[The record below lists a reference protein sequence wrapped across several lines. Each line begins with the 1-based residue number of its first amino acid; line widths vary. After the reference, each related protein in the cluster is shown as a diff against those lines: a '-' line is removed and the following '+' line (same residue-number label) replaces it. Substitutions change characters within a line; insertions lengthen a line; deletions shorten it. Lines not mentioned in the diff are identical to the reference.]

1 MKIYQNLFRFG
12 EHCIC
17 ISKINTFSI
26 QNFLFI
32 IYFLQNGQNVA
43 HIFISCFAKLRNIRP
58 NFDFVF
64 REIRGKFCE
73 IRNWKFR
80 EKFSLSQTPTEASRA
95 SCFALV
101 YLKEK
106 VEFILFFNYTKSPDA
121 TTFTLS
127 SNSILHHHPPQSPHP
142 YNPTPSSLITHP
154 SSPVLGTN
162 SYCRPLE
169 SNF

>member
-1 MKIYQNLFRFG
+1 MYLKN
-12 EHCIC
+12 
-17 ISKINTFSI
+17 K
-26 QNFLFI
+26 
-32 IYFLQNGQNVA
+32 YFFYIKKFVY
-43 HIFISCFAKLRNIRP
+43 HIFLAKWP
-58 NFDFVF
+58 TCCPHFYFVF
-64 REIRGKFCE
+64 REIAKYSPKFRFRVSRNSREILRNMKLKISRKFCK
-73 IRNWKFR
+73 ITKIKIFLVSNSYR
-80 EKFSLSQTPTEASRA
+80 SYSRA

-121 TTFTLS
+121 TTFALS

-162 SYCRPLE
+162 SYCWPLE

>member
-1 MKIYQNLFRFG
+1 MKLK
-12 EHCIC
+12 
-17 ISKINTFSI
+17 IS
-26 QNFLFI
+26 
-32 IYFLQNGQNVA
+32 
-43 HIFISCFAKLRNIRP
+43 R
-58 NFDFVF
+58 
-64 REIRGKFCE
+64 KFCK
-73 IRNWKFR
+73 ITKIKIFLVSNSYR
-80 EKFSLSQTPTEASRA
+80 SYSRA

-121 TTFTLS
+121 TTFALS

-162 SYCRPLE
+162 SYCWPLE
-169 SNF
+169 SNFSINNRFIHYRTNGTLSVILDFSTIWLLVGSN